1 MKSKKIT
8 AISEAIPSMDNILK
22 DISKWEKRLF
32 KKEKEASELS
42 IQVEDIKIVL
52 NLFLNE
58 YNARVG
64 ILYVEL
70 DKLKLRIKEY
80 QYRINFARKKG
91 LTLEDLNTIE
101 DEVGETFSKERQKV
115 DDLGRETYGSSE
127 EHKAHLKEEEK
138 RHLDPEFEKELKKMY
153 RKLALKYHPD
163 LAKDESQKK
172 KFHLIMSKINEAY
185 KNRDLETLNKYMQ
198 QAEREEKI
206 AKETPQEKLA
216 RLKEEYKIVLN
227 IIAKLKAELN
237 DLKSSETYLLK
248 EKVERTKM
256 EGKDS
261 LEELATSIKEE
272 IAEHEKMLEEL
283 ITQYKNIG
291 SNLR

>member
-8 AISEAIPSMDNILK
+8 AISEAAPLMDNILK

-42 IQVEDIKIVL
+42 IQVEDIKIAL
-52 NLFLNE
+52 DLFLNE

-80 QYRINFARKKG
+80 QYRINTAKKKG

-127 EHKAHLKEEEK
+127 EHKAHVKEEEE
-138 RHLDPEFEKELKKMY
+138 RHLGPEFEKELKKMY

-163 LAKDESQKK
+163 LARDESQKK

-185 KNRDLETLNKYMQ
+185 KNKGLETLNKYMQ

-248 EKVERTKM
+248 EKVERAKM

-291 SNLR
+291 GNLR

>member
-1 MKSKKIT
+1 MKSKKFP
-8 AISEAIPSMDNILK
+8 AISETVPSMDNILK
-22 DISKWEKRLF
+22 DISKGEKRLF

-80 QYRINFARKKG
+80 KYRINTAKKKG

-127 EHKAHLKEEEK
+127 EHKAHLKKEEE
-138 RHLDPEFEKELKKMY
+138 RHLDPEFEKKLKKMY
-153 RKLALKYHPD
+153 RQLALKYHPD

-185 KNRDLETLNKYMQ
+185 KNKDLETLNKYTQ

-227 IIAKLKAELN
+227 IISKLKAELN

-248 EKVERTKM
+248 EKVERAKM

-291 SNLR
+291 GNLR